1 MAITATPEV
10 PAMAVTWAL
19 VRVWYLTGFWGPAT
33 SDAHLMGDGIA
44 TSAHFTRTQDL
55 HEHTISRDAQTFFR
69 YDEKYEFSHRFRS
82 AQTAGRRREGR
93 DTSGLAR

>member
-1 MAITATPEV
+1 
-10 PAMAVTWAL
+10 MAVTWAL

-69 YDEKYEFSHRFRS
+69 YDEKYE
-82 AQTAGRRREGR
+82 QGR
-93 DTSGLAR
+93 DQYVSSPSLRFPFLVGPLFMFV